1 MRVLAG
7 VLTLAIAPAMFGAA
21 PPRTATIR
29 VDARNGSHERGTA
42 ILTRRGDE
50 VTIDVRMTG
59 LMPDSPTQLVHLHS
73 GSCDRL
79 SLRGAIDLEP
89 LAAGRSLTTLR
100 GRDVKRAFGTATA
113 YFVSVHEMLANRSQ
127 HVACGGPTP
136 KI

>member
-1 MRVLAG
+1 MRALGVALAF
-7 VLTLAIAPAMFGAA
+7 AIAPAMCGAA
-21 PPRTATIR
+21 PPSAATIA

-42 ILTRRGDE
+42 ILTKRGDE

-59 LMPDSPTQLVHLHS
+59 LPPDSPTQLVHLHS

-89 LAAGRSLTTLR
+89 LAAGHSLTTLR
-100 GRDVKRAFGTATA
+100 GADVKRAFGKTTA
-113 YFVSVHEMLANRSQ
+113 YFLSVHEMLANHSQ

-136 KI
+136 KL